1 MSNSSAKE
9 RLQKA
14 FDETV
19 QALATHDVPLLMHS
33 AGDTLTPDPQTVQLV
48 AALTVQYMG
57 RLVDAALDAREI
69 LHPDIGRTIPPLP
82 PPALRTTTPTHHH
95 ATAPTKRK
103 THSEFWDD
111 PLPAPKIR
119 RRDEGAAPLAPA
131 PTVDAH
137 EWVGVAGVD
146 LWQHR
151 RARAV
156 YVSHGALTRHQF
168 LFPLCHDS
176 YVYGRIRAVQAKK
189 MAEFVP
195 LLQDTVL
202 HETVEAE
209 GELMQQQQKEQHRR
223 WRKQQH
229 QQQQTAAD
237 PHNNNATK
245 HNKPSDGKQAKRDES
260 GNNSDPEE
268 EESDSDAE
276 SKSEDE
282 GDGPSFPGMDTFL
295 PAYRTFGSNL
305 KNPMM

>member
-1 MSNSSAKE
+1 MSSAKE

-19 QALATHDVPLLMHS
+19 QALASRDVPLLMHS

-82 PPALRTTTPTHHH
+82 PPPLRPTHSHH
-95 ATAPTKRK
+95 APSKRK
-103 THSEFWDD
+103 KSHSEFWDD
-111 PLPAPKIR
+111 PLPTPKIR
-119 RRDEGAAPLAPA
+119 RREGEPPPAPA
-131 PTVDAH
+131 VDIHQDAH

-146 LWQHR
+146 LWEHR

-156 YVSHGALTRHQF
+156 YTSHGALTRHQF
-168 LFPLCHDS
+168 MFPLCQDS

-209 GELMQQQQKEQHRR
+209 GGLLQQQQREQHRR
-223 WRKQQH
+223 WRKQQA
-229 QQQQTAAD
+229 AAD
-237 PHNNNATK
+237 PHNPTK
-245 HNKPSDGKQAKRDES
+245 RNKQADGKSRRDEA
-260 GNNSDPEE
+260 GNSSDE

-276 SKSEDE
+276 SKSEEE

-295 PAYRTFGSNL
+295 PAYRTFPTPN
-305 KNPMM
+305 